1 MIDFVILAFQMV
13 NLVVLLALFNEVM
26 DLNDYLFFKE
36 VVMDESDL

>member
-1 MIDFVILAFQMV
+1 MIDFVILAFQIV